1 MGPGPGGTL
10 QGAHTIDA
18 GSYTVTIAPGALA
31 ALGTIAHAQA
41 PAHRYVVVTDDA
53 VAALYGRE
61 ARQALGG
68 AELFTIPPGEA
79 FKTRE
84 QWAAVTD
91 QMLERHYGRDTVV
104 VALGGGVVG
113 DLAGFVAATY
123 MRGVPFIQVPTT
135 LLAMIDA
142 SIGGK
147 TAVDT
152 PVGKNLVGVF
162 HQPSAVVVDPELL
175 VSLPPS
181 QLRAGIAE
189 AIKHGII
196 ADAAYLDAILR
207 DLPVVRAGGE
217 AAVDALI
224 PVIARSIEIKTAVVA
239 RDERE
244 AGVRKVLNFGH
255 TLGHAVELLAEYRML
270 HGEAVAI
277 GMVLEAALGER
288 IGVSAPGT
296 AAAVRDAVLAAG
308 LPTAIP
314 AGQSADA
321 LLLATRADKKARQGQ
336 VEYALPAR
344 VGAMAGE
351 ERGWGIPV
359 SDADVLAVLA
369 QAEVQR

>member
-1 MGPGPGGTL
+1 MALAPSTGL
-10 QGAHTIDA
+10 RGARTIDA
-18 GSYTVTIAPGALA
+18 GSYAITLAHGALA
-31 ALGTIAHAQA
+31 ALGTIARAQA
-41 PAHRYVVVTDDA
+41 PAHRYVIVTDDA

-68 AELFTIPPGEA
+68 AELLTIPPGEEH
-79 FKTRE
+79 KTRE

-91 QMLERHYGRDTVV
+91 QMLERQFGRDTVI

-142 SIGGK
+142 SVGGK

-162 HQPSAVVVDPELL
+162 HQPAAVVVDPELL
-175 VSLPPS
+175 VSLPPE
-181 QLRAGIAE
+181 QLRAGMAE
-189 AIKHGII
+189 AIKHGVI

-207 DLPVVRAGGE
+207 ALPVVRAGGE
-217 AAVDALI
+217 AAVEALI
-224 PVIARSIEIKTAVVA
+224 PIIARSIEIKTSVVA

-255 TLGHAVELLAEYRML
+255 TLGHAVEVLGEYRIL
-270 HGEAVAI
+270 HGRAVAI
-277 GMVLEAALGER
+277 GMVLEAELGER

-296 AAAVRDAVLAAG
+296 ADAVRRAVRAAG
-308 LPTAIP
+308 LPTGIP
-314 AGQSADA
+314 AGQAPES

-359 SDADVLAVLA
+359 GDADVLAVLA
-369 QAEVQR
+369 SAEVQP